1 MDDFKNS
8 VTYEDDLPRPHRELE
23 PFVDEERPSSDRS
36 LLSDLAIRFGSGF
49 AGGIGTG
56 FALNKGLKHYEV
68 LEDAGLSDQ
77 TPLLMLTPVLG
88 AVAGGYVAF
97 KIHES
102 KIEEKK
108 KWREA
113 QSLEKTVE
121 DFSNELNQ
129 QDFVVVRDYILG
141 DGEPIERS
149 GQTASALYDEV
160 RGLEDTQLLE
170 ENPRGFPEIDY
181 QLSLFD
187 EGEPLRSFY
196 VGEDL
201 VEGSYPEA
209 RNSFVEDNRNNA
221 VSLKEFR

>member
-23 PFVDEERPSSDRS
+23 PFVDEERPSNNRS
-36 LLSDLAIRFGSGF
+36 LLGDLVVRYGSHS
-49 AGGIGTG
+49 GGGMMAG
-56 FALNKGLKHYEV
+56 FALNKGLQHFDMFEV
-68 LEDAGLSDQ
+68 LGLGDQ
-77 TPLLMLTPVLG
+77 TSLLLAPIAG
-88 AVAGGYVAF
+88 AAAGTYVAV
-97 KIHES
+97 
-102 KIEEKK
+102 KK
-108 KWREA
+108 HQGSVDENIKWREA
-113 QSLEKTVE
+113 QRLEETVD
-121 DFSNELNQ
+121 DFSDEFAD
-129 QDFVVVRDYILG
+129 QDFVIVRDYILG
-141 DGEPIERS
+141 EGEPIERT
-149 GQTASALYDEV
+149 GEVASALYDEV